1 MKTTVTS
8 LLLLI
13 CCLCMAQANKFDTG
27 DFGMRYGVSFN
38 GTATQGLT
46 FSGLVTKHIEV
57 GGTINVQYSTNN
69 TTGNSI
75 QNIYFSGTYA
85 PAVQAITSISKSIN
99 ASISPFVV
107 YHFTIKNNLDVYSG
121 AKFTVGTGSHNIS
134 QSTDY
139 LTQGDGYYN
148 DNYTSNKYPW
158 GYQVGGGLLVG
169 GQYFFYKRLAL
180 GVEANLGAAYNSTK
194 GTQQITDKVTNSGI
208 HNSNMNPTY
217 DESVSSPYN
226 SHSFSISTASSIGIN
241 LTFYVSRKAKV
252 TEQPKAF

>member
-13 CCLCMAQANKFDTG
+13 CCLCMAQANKFETG
-27 DFGMRYGVSFN
+27 DLGIRYGVSFN
-38 GTATQGLT
+38 GSATQGIT
-46 FSGLVTKHIEV
+46 FSGLVARHIEV
-57 GGTINVQYSTNN
+57 GGTINVQYSTSN
-69 TTGNSI
+69 TTNNI
-75 QNIYFSGTYA
+75 LQNIYFSGTIA
-85 PAVQAITSISKSIN
+85 PAVEAITSQTRTVN
-99 ASISPFVV
+99 VSISPFVV

-134 QSTDY
+134 QSVDY
-139 LTQGDGYYN
+139 LTQADGYYS
-148 DNYTSNKYPW
+148 DNYSSNKYSW
-158 GYQVGGGLLVG
+158 GYQIGGGLLVG

-194 GTQQITDKVTNSGI
+194 GSQQIADKVTNSGI
-208 HNSNMNPTY
+208 RNTNTNPNY
-217 DESVSSPYN
+217 DENFSSPYN
-226 SHSFSISTASSIGIN
+226 SHSFSVSTASSIGIN